1 MFTNLKLRGRIFL
14 GFSIPVILV
23 FGFTGLTYTIG
34 NQVSET
40 FKQVSR
46 EQEAIIKTDE
56 MVLRIS
62 LMARQVRGYLLAK
75 SAEPLREFEKQRKI
89 YQRAVEAAEKVV
101 DPREKEMFKQMVELG
116 EQFDQLSRETFR
128 LEDQGKHA
136 EAVNYSLQRSKE
148 FVEKYDELNEK
159 LIAKQLEIL
168 AQYTGNANSSIQFLI
183 LAAALT
189 AMLTLILAAGAAS
202 LIWATISRTNRIIN
216 QTVNAIVS
224 SSTEIAVTVE
234 QQERSAVQQAAAVN
248 QATTTINELGT
259 SSAQSANQAEF
270 SAESAHKVLVLA
282 ESSTAGAK
290 QVLALAES
298 STTGAKQVLALA
310 ESSAAGAKQV
320 LSLAEGGTKTVER
333 SLEGM
338 SILNEK
344 VMAIASQISQLS
356 EQAQQIAS
364 ITNLV
369 SDVAAQT
376 NMLALNAAVEAVHAG
391 EHGKGFSIVASEIR
405 KLADQSKKSAEKINS
420 LVNHIQTAINS
431 TVIVTDEGR
440 KTTELGIKLSQE
452 TAEAFASVTEAINKF
467 VLNSSSGVAE
477 AIGNIVLKSSAGVV
491 ESINEDVLS
500 NQQISLM
507 AINDIVERSQ
517 QISLTAKQQAIAI
530 QQVVEAMNSLN
541 QGAQQTA
548 SGISQTKVGI
558 KNLNEAAQ
566 SLNTIV

>member
-1 MFTNLKLRGRIFL
+1 MFNKLKLRGRIFL

-75 SAEPLREFEKQRKI
+75 NAEPLREFEKQRKM
-89 YQRAVEAAEKVV
+89 YQRAVAAAEKVV
-101 DPREKEMFKQMVELG
+101 DPREKEMFKQMVDLG

-189 AMLTLILAAGAAS
+189 AMLTLVLAAGAAS

-298 STTGAKQVLALA
+298 S
-310 ESSAAGAKQV
+310 AAGARQV

-356 EQAQQIAS
+356 EQAQQIAT

-500 NQQISLM
+500 NQQISLV

-541 QGAQQTA
+541 QGAKETA

-558 KNLNEAAQ
+558 QNLNEAAQ